1 MKKYQQYF
9 HCFIVCILVPYA
21 FWFSY
26 QQNMVTILIS
36 AIFRDVA
43 LTSGR
48 RLFRCGHP
56 KEWRSLEGDTYLRPD
71 AYQRKYCI
79 LTGNK
84 IPITVKISIYILSPI
99 AFKTYPIQS
108 KYSIRLN
115 QRLAESKNCEMSTI
129 SNIHYLELFCWSRG
143 SSRQR
148 MSTVHYFFSFSI
160 NNQDLFYPL
169 RKVSFTEE

>member
-1 MKKYQQYF
+1 MKKSKYQQYL

-36 AIFRDVA
+36 ATFRDAA
-43 LTSGR
+43 LISGR
-48 RLFRCGHP
+48 HLFQYGHP
-56 KEWRSLEGDTYLRPD
+56 KEQRSLEDGAYLRPD
-71 AYQRKYCI
+71 AYQRKYYI

-84 IPITVKISIYILSPI
+84 IPITVKISIYFLSPI
-99 AFKTYPIQS
+99 AFKTYQSQS
-108 KYSIRLN
+108 KYSIRLD
-115 QRLAESKNCEMSTI
+115 QRLAESKNFEISAI

-143 SSRQR
+143 SSRQW

-160 NNQDLFYPL
+160 NN
-169 RKVSFTEE
+169 